1 VCEGA
6 GRPQSPAV
14 KNLLHL
20 PVPPISKKYFVCE
33 GAGRPQSPAVKKPSP
48 PTRSPYKQ
56 KNILC
61 AKVQGDRKALL

>member
-1 VCEGA
+1 
-6 GRPQSPAV
+6 
-14 KNLLHL
+14 
-20 PVPPISKKYFVCE
+20 VCE